1 MTAADIFDAYQ
12 DRVSANRS
20 PQGPDR
26 DAIAEDLASESGLT
40 KAEVDEII
48 TGYLIGVGAG

>member
-1 MTAADIFDAYQ
+1 MTPAAIFIAYQ
-12 DRVSANRS
+12 ERVSADKS

-26 DAIAEDLASESGLT
+26 DAIAEDLATESGLT

-48 TGYLIGVGAG
+48 TGFVFSMGAG